1 MDPDFWIF
9 FAVGMA
15 AQLVDGALGMAYGVV
30 SSTVLLALGV
40 PPANVSAS
48 VHAAK
53 VFTGAA
59 SAASHVAYRNISWRL
74 LLHLSAGG
82 VVGGVLGAYVLT
94 SIDGKVIKPWV
105 VAWLG
110 IMGLVILWR
119 AWKGTRPRVM
129 SWKRPLPLGL
139 FGGFFDAVGGG
150 GWGPVVTSTLLGSG
164 AEPRQAIGT
173 TNAAEFFV
181 AAAISATFISA
192 VVSGHW
198 EATGLLD
205 HAWSVGGLIAGGVLA
220 APLAGWMTKVL
231 PVRALTWLVGL
242 LVTGLAIWQGAVLAG
257 LAR

>member
-9 FAVGMA
+9 FAVGAA

-40 PPANVSAS
+40 PPANASAS

-59 SAASHVAYRNISWRL
+59 SALSHIAYRNIGWKL

-82 VVGGVLGAYVLT
+82 VVGGVLGTYVLT

-110 IMGLVILWR
+110 VMGLVILWR
-119 AWKGTRPRVM
+119 AWKATRPRVL
-129 SWKRPLPLGL
+129 SWKRPLPLG
-139 FGGFFDAVGGG
+139 FVGGFFDAVGGG
-150 GWGPVVTSTLLGSG
+150 GWGAG
-164 AEPRQAIGT
+164 GT
-173 TNAAEFFV
+173 RTPM
-181 AAAISATFISA
+181 
-192 VVSGHW
+192 G
-198 EATGLLD
+198 
-205 HAWSVGGLIAGGVLA
+205 SVGGLIAGGMLA

-231 PVRALTWLVGL
+231 PVRALTWMVGL
-242 LVTGLAIWQGAVLAG
+242 LVTGLAVWQGAVLAG
-257 LAR
+257 L